1 MTLNRASGNVTAS
14 PAVTPAPQAIKR
26 KEEVINMDEKL
37 KEQIDSIL
45 HSYIIYNL
53 YETVKIDPDLVRDQ
67 ILNLSDYSP
76 ALKGG
81 ASRD

>member
-1 MTLNRASGNVTAS
+1 M
-14 PAVTPAPQAIKR
+14 
-26 KEEVINMDEKL
+26 EDEQL

>member
-1 MTLNRASGNVTAS
+1 
-14 PAVTPAPQAIKR
+14 
-26 KEEVINMDEKL
+26 MDEKL

-67 ILNLSDYSP
+67 ILNLIEQAGWIDP
-76 ALKGG
+76 AHED
-81 ASRD
+81 R